1 MASNGAG
8 LKKQAMGVISFVIG
22 LILIAYLVP
31 VAIDSLVNATTTGW
45 PTAVTALWGLMPI
58 FAIIGAL
65 LMCIAGALAAFDV
78 I

>member
-1 MASNGAG
+1 
-8 LKKQAMGVISFVIG
+8 
-22 LILIAYLVP
+22 
-31 VAIDSLVNATTTGW
+31 VNASTDGW